1 MHRKKGKWVVSNKD
15 CWWVG
20 NLLSPVILA
29 YLTKFRQVA
38 EDAMGV
44 PMYYV
49 EKQAQI
55 QGVDAYSDEVDL
67 EAATKLRL
75 ADIEELMYIF
85 NEDNSPDKKQ
95 YDYTCE
101 FVPFE
106 KDGLRGTIEVSN
118 QAEADR
124 YTQDMKAWD
133 ERQTAGF
140 KLFGEIY
147 QTLDD

>member
-1 MHRKKGKWVVSNKD
+1 MHRKKGKWIVSNKD
-15 CWWVG
+15 TWWTG

-38 EDAMGV
+38 ENAMGV
-44 PMYYV
+44 PIYYV

-55 QGVDAYSDEVDL
+55 QGVDTYSDDVDL
-67 EAATKLRL
+67 EAATKLRI

-85 NEDNSPDKKQ
+85 NENNEPDIR
-95 YDYTCE
+95 DYNFTAK

-106 KDGLRGTIEVSN
+106 EGGLRGNIQIDNE
-118 QAEADR
+118 AESDR
-124 YTQDMKAWD
+124 YTQDMRAWD
-133 ERQTAGF
+133 ERQKAGF

-147 QTLDD
+147 KNLDD

>member
-1 MHRKKGKWVVSNKD
+1 MHRSKGKWVVSNKD
-15 CWWVG
+15 TWWTG

-38 EDAMGV
+38 ENAMGV

-55 QGVDAYSDEVDL
+55 QGVDAYSDDVDL
-67 EAATKLRL
+67 EAAIKLRL
-75 ADIEELMYIF
+75 ADIEELIYIF
-85 NEDNSPDKKQ
+85 NEDNQPNIDN
-95 YDYTCE
+95 YDFTAK

-106 KDGLRGTIEVSN
+106 EGGLRGNIQISN
-118 QAEADR
+118 QAESDR
-124 YTQDMKAWD
+124 YTQDMKVWD
-133 ERQTAGF
+133 ERQRAGF

-147 QTLDD
+147 QNLDD

>member
-1 MHRKKGKWVVSNKD
+1 MHRSKGKWVVSNKD
-15 CWWVG
+15 CWYVG

-38 EDAMGV
+38 ENAMGV

-55 QGVDAYSDEVDL
+55 QGVDAYSDDVDL
-67 EAATKLRL
+67 EAATKLRI

-85 NEDNSPDKKQ
+85 NEDNQPDISK
-95 YDYTCE
+95 YEME
-101 FVPFE
+101 FKFVSSGQS
-106 KDGLRGTIEVSN
+106 DNRGQIVCSN
-118 QAEADR
+118 QAESDR

-133 ERQTAGF
+133 ERQKAGF

-147 QTLDD
+147 QNLDD

>member
-1 MHRKKGKWVVSNKD
+1 MHRSKGKWVVSNKD
-15 CWWVG
+15 TWWTG

-38 EDAMGV
+38 ENAMGV
-44 PMYYV
+44 PMMYV

-55 QGVDAYSDEVDL
+55 QGVDAYSDDVDL

-85 NEDNSPDKKQ
+85 NEDNQPNIDN
-95 YDYTCE
+95 YDFTAK

-106 KDGLRGTIEVSN
+106 EGGLRGNIQISN
-118 QAEADR
+118 EAESDR

-133 ERQTAGF
+133 ERQKAGF

-147 QTLDD
+147 KNLDD

>member
-15 CWWVG
+15 TWWTG

-29 YLTKFRQVA
+29 YLTKFKSVA
-38 EDAMGV
+38 ENAMGV

-55 QGVDAYSDEVDL
+55 QGVDAYAQEADL
-67 EAATKLRL
+67 EAARKLRL
-75 ADIEELMYIF
+75 ADIDELIYIF
-85 NEDNSPDKKQ
+85 NEDNSPEKKE
-95 YDYTCE
+95 YNYTCE

-106 KDGLRGTIEVSN
+106 EGGLRGTIQVSN

-124 YTQDMKAWD
+124 YTKDMREWD
-133 ERQTAGF
+133 KRQQAGF

-147 QTLDD
+147 STLDD

>member
-1 MHRKKGKWVVSNKD
+1 MHRSKGKWVVSNKD
-15 CWWVG
+15 TWWTG
-20 NLLSPVILA
+20 TLLSPVILA

-38 EDAMGV
+38 ENAMGV
-44 PMYYV
+44 PMMYV
-49 EKQAQI
+49 EKQGQI
-55 QGVDAYSDEVDL
+55 QGVDAYEDEVDL

-75 ADIEELMYIF
+75 ADLEELMYIF
-85 NEDNSPDKKQ
+85 NEDNKPNIVD
-95 YDYTCE
+95 YDFTPK

-106 KDGLRGTIEVSN
+106 EGGLRGSIKISN
-118 QAEADR
+118 EAESDR

-133 ERQTAGF
+133 ERQKAGF